1 MGERQIEGEK
11 KRSLRYLKWGVAVES
26 GGGVI
31 RFGN

>member
-11 KRSLRYLKWGVAVES
+11 KRSLRYLKLGVVVES
-26 GGGVI
+26 VGGVI